1 MGVLGKVK
9 NKFSTSPMLKNITK
23 ISSGTLLGQL
33 VSLVTLPIF
42 TRIYG
47 ATVIGYWTLFT
58 SVAFIVNSFSDLGM
72 TQAIMV
78 EDDEKKRKELFSVI
92 TTLCLVLSIIVGA
105 IFFVYYTV
113 VPSNSGISPLFYAV
127 VLTVL
132 IFTQQQTQLCYTWLN
147 KNGQYNILMKNP
159 IVNSVAIAVVAI
171 PLGLIG
177 TFCNISL
184 LITYGYYVALICG
197 QLLTLIHMRRFIP
210 KTNLDF
216 NIKHYIEKIKMYQ
229 EFVKYQTPTMILAQI
244 KNQAPVILIR
254 MFFGTEILGYYSV
267 TNRVLSIPINLLAH
281 SIGRVYYQNAAE
293 KASKGENIGEF
304 TFRNIT
310 KAMRIAIVP
319 MILMMSFGDVVS
331 TIAFGSGYVVTGN
344 MLRIFTLMTFF
355 TFLMQATQGVSI
367 VIHKQKYNMILA
379 IAQVL
384 GYVIGLLIGKY
395 CFNSIYVACMFMTLI
410 FSLAQVIYFSAIFK
424 VTDVGVSRY
433 LRNVGASVGILL
445 VAVAIIRIILLLLF
459 SVPII

>member
-9 NKFSTSPMLKNITK
+9 NKFSTSPMLKNIAK

-33 VSLVTLPIF
+33 VSFVTLPIF

-78 EDDEKKRKELFSVI
+78 EEDEEKRKELFSVI
-92 TTLCLVLSIIVGA
+92 TTLGLVLSIIVSA

-113 VPSNSGISPLFYAV
+113 VPSDSGISPWCYAV
-127 VLTVL
+127 VLAVL
-132 IFTQQQTQLCYTWLN
+132 IFTQQQIQVSYSWLN

-177 TFCNISL
+177 EFCGVSL
-184 LITYGYYVALICG
+184 FITYGYYVALICG
-197 QLLTLIHMRRFIP
+197 QLFTLIHMRRFIP
-210 KTNLDF
+210 KINLDF
-216 NIKHYIEKIKMYQ
+216 RIKHYVEKIKMYQ
-229 EFVKYQTPTMILAQI
+229 EFVKYQTPTTILAQI
-244 KNQAPVILIR
+244 KNQAPVVLIR

-267 TNRVLSIPINLLAH
+267 TNRVLGIPINLLAH
-281 SIGRVYYQNAAE
+281 AIGRVYYQNVAD
-293 KASKGENIGEF
+293 KASKGEKVGEF

-310 KAMRIAIVP
+310 KAMKVALIP
-319 MILMMSFGDVVS
+319 MILIMSFGDVAS
-331 TIAFGSGYVVTGN
+331 TIIFGSDYIVTGN
-344 MLRIFTLMTFF
+344 MIRIISLMTFF
-355 TFLMQATQGVSI
+355 TFLMQATQGISI
-367 VIHKQKYNMILA
+367 VIHKQKYSLFLA
-379 IAQVL
+379 IAQVF
-384 GYVIGLLIGKY
+384 GYIIGLSIGKY
-395 CFNSIYVACMFMTLI
+395 CFDNVYVACMFMTLI
-410 FSLAQVIYFSAIFK
+410 FCLAQVVYFSAIFK
-424 VTDVGVSRY
+424 ATEVGVSRY

-445 VAVAIIRIILLLLF
+445 VAVAIIRLIVLLLF
-459 SVPII
+459 SLPII